1 MEVFR
6 QANRQALP
14 SDGRD
19 VYARASAHANE
30 ALRIDPQSV
39 QAHVMLAYASAWID
53 DIAAF
58 KHHAQQVMQLNPN
71 EPDAYEL
78 ASDLYLLEGR
88 MDEALAA
95 RKRVT
100 ELDPLEPI
108 GQANYARALA
118 AAGRPAQALQEA
130 GRAIAIAIDPN
141 DNRIVAAK
149 ADILLDLGRKAEALA
164 LARQV
169 AAKEPPG
176 PLRVLAAL
184 GSPQELAA
192 IEKQALKP
200 RDRAYLDL
208 YRGRTVAFLEW
219 LNTGAFFGD
228 RAGAL
233 FNPALDP
240 VRNTPGF
247 KAWLEKHG
255 LTKAQ
260 DRALAWRMAQPPA
273 PTKSR

>member
-1 MEVFR
+1 
-6 QANRQALP
+6 
-14 SDGRD
+14 
-19 VYARASAHANE
+19 
-30 ALRIDPQSV
+30 
-39 QAHVMLAYASAWID
+39 MLAYASAWID

-108 GQANYARALA
+108 GQSNYASALA

-130 GRAIAIAIDPN
+130 ERAIAIDPN
-141 DNRIVAAK
+141 DNRFVAVK

-208 YRGRTVAFLEW
+208 YRGRTGAFLEW
-219 LNTGAFFGD
+219 LNSGKLDFGD
-228 RAGAL
+228 RATAL
-233 FNPALDP
+233 FNPALHP
-240 VRNTPGF
+240 VRNTPRF

-255 LTKAQ
+255 LNEAH
-260 DRALAWRMAQPPA
+260 DRALAWWAAHPA
-273 PTKSR
+273 APIASR